1 MLGDAMEVGALV
13 EACRGKAAVGIC
25 RGCVQRGVSRGVY
38 AGGDIRGGAS
48 EAVYQRKG
56 GRNWRRVGLHLKSN
70 NPTQSGGEKHMNG
83 NPKPT
88 SNCPHHSRTCYG
100 SRGRK
105 SPVMGM
111 RQWGYMH
118 ARAME
123 VEAVRVLSW
132 E

>member
-1 MLGDAMEVGALV
+1 MHAGAMEVGDP
-13 EACRGKAAVGIC
+13 RKAVMGMRPWGSRSPEEGCHRNDAMGI
-25 RGCVQRGVSRGVY
+25 Y
-38 AGGDIRGGAS
+38 AGGGEDK
-48 EAVYQRKG
+48 E
-56 GRNWRRVGLHLKSN
+56 GRRWEFHLKSN